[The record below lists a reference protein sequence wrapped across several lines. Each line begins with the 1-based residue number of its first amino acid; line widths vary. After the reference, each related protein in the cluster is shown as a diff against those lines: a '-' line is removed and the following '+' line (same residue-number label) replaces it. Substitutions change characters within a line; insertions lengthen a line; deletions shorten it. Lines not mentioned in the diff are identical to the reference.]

1 MFTLLLL
8 ISRLYLMEMSGVV
21 GTVFPLISTP
31 DANLNFWVLGAALI
45 RGWRLK
51 EGGAYF
57 KVIEMR

>member
-1 MFTLLLL
+1 
-8 ISRLYLMEMSGVV
+8 MEMSGVV
-21 GTVFPLISTP
+21 DTVFPLIRTP

-57 KVIEMR
+57 KVIEML